1 MAKLPNFLV
10 IIRSE
15 KLSGKGQGRGC
26 LGVRKKE
33 RFVLGKRTFRSQ
45 KSKHFVLRI
54 IKELIILLKNGDE
67 KAFTTLYRLYWSKVY
82 NFSRLYLSSITE
94 VEEVVQ
100 EVFVK
105 VWETRDFLRADDN
118 FKGYLFI
125 ITRNLIFNQFRK
137 SFNENAYKLTVL
149 SAAMDYY
156 DMEDELSA
164 ADLKEFIKRMVGG
177 LPPRQQEV
185 FKMSRDEHLTYK
197 EIATRLN
204 ISEKTVERHINEAI
218 KFLKKNIMLYL
229 IFIF

>member
-1 MAKLPNFLV
+1 M
-10 IIRSE
+10 
-15 KLSGKGQGRGC
+15 GQLTRNEVFT
-26 LGVRKKE
+26 LAV
-33 RFVLGKRTFRSQ
+33 Q
-45 KSKHFVLRI
+45 KYSDAV
-54 IKELIILLKNGDE
+54 
-67 KAFTTLYRLYWSKVY
+67 YRAAMH
-82 NFSRLYLSSITE
+82 NSRCAADAE
-94 VEEVVQ
+94 DVVQ

-164 ADLKEFIKRMVGG
+164 ADLKEFIKRMVGE

>member
-1 MAKLPNFLV
+1 M
-10 IIRSE
+10 
-15 KLSGKGQGRGC
+15 
-26 LGVRKKE
+26 
-33 RFVLGKRTFRSQ
+33 
-45 KSKHFVLRI
+45 
-54 IKELIILLKNGDE
+54 
-67 KAFTTLYRLYWSKVY
+67 
-82 NFSRLYLSSITE
+82 SR
-94 VEEVVQ
+94 
-100 EVFVK
+100 
-105 VWETRDFLRADDN
+105 
-118 FKGYLFI
+118 YLFI

-164 ADLKEFIKRMVGG
+164 ADLKEFIKRMVGE

>member
-1 MAKLPNFLV
+1 MQILYAM
-10 IIRSE
+10 SE
-15 KLSGKGQGRGC
+15 
-26 LGVRKKE
+26 
-33 RFVLGKRTFRSQ
+33 
-45 KSKHFVLRI
+45 
-54 IKELIILLKNGDE
+54 KELIILLKNGDE

-204 ISEKTVERHINEAI
+204 ISEKTAERHINEAI

>member
-1 MAKLPNFLV
+1 MLLFLTINNIFV
-10 IIRSE
+10 QILYAMSE
-15 KLSGKGQGRGC
+15 
-26 LGVRKKE
+26 
-33 RFVLGKRTFRSQ
+33 
-45 KSKHFVLRI
+45 
-54 IKELIILLKNGDE
+54 KELIILLKNGDE

-125 ITRNLIFNQFRK
+125 ITRNLIFNQFH
-137 SFNENAYKLTVL
+137 KLTVL

>member
-1 MAKLPNFLV
+1 MLLFLTINNIFV
-10 IIRSE
+10 QILYAMSE
-15 KLSGKGQGRGC
+15 
-26 LGVRKKE
+26 
-33 RFVLGKRTFRSQ
+33 
-45 KSKHFVLRI
+45 
-54 IKELIILLKNGDE
+54 KELIILLKNGDE

-164 ADLKEFIKRMVGG
+164 ADLKEFIKRMVG
-177 LPPRQQEV
+177 E
-185 FKMSRDEHLTYK
+185 LTYK